1 MPTFHYEAL
10 EPGGAQVS
18 GEIAAE
24 SGDAVLRQL
33 RAAGQFPL
41 QVNIVSGAPSE
52 VRRGVRRR
60 RGVKRQDLTIFS
72 RQLASLVGGGL
83 PLMRCVEALIE
94 HTENETLLTVLENVR
109 DDLRSGGTLWEA
121 MDKHRR
127 VFPTLY
133 VSMIRAGEASGELPS
148 ILNWLAEHTEK
159 EQARWTQVSFA
170 LAYPTL
176 LLVVGTGAVAFLTV
190 FMVPRFAA
198 VYAEL
203 EQALPM
209 STAALMAVSQFLGRW
224 WWVLGGALVSI
235 GFAYRW
241 YQSTPKGLWATD
253 RLKLRLPLFG
263 KLHQKMAMER
273 LSRTLSILLRGG
285 VPLLEALDVTGAVL
299 GNEVL
304 SRALGEVR
312 QRVREGETIASHLR
326 RSGRF
331 PPLLIHLSAIGE
343 ETGTLP
349 DALNTVADTYDV
361 EVDAEIKGLIAMME
375 PAIILVMGVM
385 VGLIITAMVMP
396 IFQMNLMAG
405 Q

>member
-41 QVNIVSGAPSE
+41 QVNIASGAPSE
-52 VRRGVRRR
+52 VRRGGRRR

-170 LAYPTL
+170 
-176 LLVVGTGAVAFLTV
+176 
-190 FMVPRFAA
+190 
-198 VYAEL
+198 
-203 EQALPM
+203 
-209 STAALMAVSQFLGRW
+209 
-224 WWVLGGALVSI
+224 
-235 GFAYRW
+235 GFH
-241 YQSTPKGLWATD
+241 
-253 RLKLRLPLFG
+253 KL
-263 KLHQKMAMER
+263 
-273 LSRTLSILLRGG
+273 
-285 VPLLEALDVTGAVL
+285 
-299 GNEVL
+299 
-304 SRALGEVR
+304 
-312 QRVREGETIASHLR
+312 
-326 RSGRF
+326 
-331 PPLLIHLSAIGE
+331 
-343 ETGTLP
+343 
-349 DALNTVADTYDV
+349 
-361 EVDAEIKGLIAMME
+361 
-375 PAIILVMGVM
+375 
-385 VGLIITAMVMP
+385 
-396 IFQMNLMAG
+396 
-405 Q
+405 